1 MRMAYKYVG
10 FRERMEKL
18 TPEQR
23 KQVMELIHKMES
35 EDRIVVEEPDG
46 TVHGMP
52 VSVYEASLKK
62 KSE

>member
-1 MRMAYKYVG
+1 MARKSLK
-10 FRERMEKL
+10 EMWAAM

-23 KQVMELIHKMES
+23 KQAVELIRKMES

-62 KSE
+62 KTK

>member
-1 MRMAYKYVG
+1 MAHQYVG
-10 FRERMEKL
+10 SRERWEKM

-23 KQVMELIHKMES
+23 KMALEFLRKMES

-62 KSE
+62 KTK